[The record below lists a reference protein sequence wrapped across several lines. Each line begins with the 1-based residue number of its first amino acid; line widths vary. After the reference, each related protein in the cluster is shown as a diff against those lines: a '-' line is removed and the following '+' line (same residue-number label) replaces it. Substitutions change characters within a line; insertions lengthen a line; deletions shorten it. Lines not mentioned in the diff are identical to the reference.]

1 MSLGKKPTQL
11 NRRNRIFNY
20 AKSTK
25 KIIFQHKVTEKQTI
39 MKIKL

>member
-1 MSLGKKPTQL
+1 MNSYLWAKPTQL

-25 KIIFQHKVTEKQTI
+25 KIQHKVTEKQTI
-39 MKIKL
+39 IKIKL